1 MRPWLVNIS
10 LAMAIVVALKHLVTA
25 VAQLVNAIDHLL
37 LAIERLADR
46 IGNMVHGILG
56 PAGFL
61 GRRIQRGATIVAVSM
76 LLVVLVW
83 LPWLR

>member
-10 LAMAIVVALKHLVTA
+10 LTMAFILALKHLVNA
-25 VAQLVNAIDHLL
+25 MAQLVSAIEHLL
-37 LAIERLADR
+37 LAIERLAGR
-46 IGNMVHGILG
+46 IGNMGHGILRTSS
-56 PAGFL
+56 FL
-61 GRRIQRGATIVAVSM
+61 DRCVPRRATILAVSM